1 LPLRRIERA
10 QIRNKIVLEE
20 HPTLSRFCAGKYAST
35 RTPANLLR
43 VHLEEVRG
51 LRQRE

>member
-1 LPLRRIERA
+1 LPRLSIEA
-10 QIRNKIVLEE
+10 PQIAGKIVLEE